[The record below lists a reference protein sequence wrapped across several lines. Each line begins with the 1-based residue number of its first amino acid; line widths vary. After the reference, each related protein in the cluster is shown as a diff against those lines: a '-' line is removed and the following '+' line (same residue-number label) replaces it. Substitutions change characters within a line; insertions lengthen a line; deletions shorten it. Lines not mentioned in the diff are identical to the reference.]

1 MTQKQ
6 RENLFQILGRIEGLA
21 WGVDNSGIAD
31 GFCGVVEDLARLLQE
46 DAEQSE
52 MTGEAFIYRF
62 LKEGAKDEN

>member
-6 RENLFQILGRIEGLA
+6 RENLFQILGRIEGLV

-31 GFCGVVEDLARLLQE
+31 GFCGVAEDLGKVLEE

-52 MTGEAFIYRF
+52 MTGEAFIDRF
-62 LKEGAKDEN
+62 LKEGREG